1 MGKPVVSRCNQNS
14 RKYRDIIKTNCQ
26 VKKISNLI
34 IAKFSPSTDDS
45 DLSNAQLKPTLAVIN
60 SLGYPSLPKSPTSG
74 HQRV

>member
-34 IAKFSPSTDDS
+34 IVKSSPPTDDS
-45 DLSNAQLKPTLAVIN
+45 DLSNAQLKPT
-60 SLGYPSLPKSPTSG
+60 
-74 HQRV
+74 

>member
-34 IAKFSPSTDDS
+34 IVKSSPPNDDS
-45 DLSNAQLKPTLAVIN
+45 DMSNPPLKPTLAA
-60 SLGYPSLPKSPTSG
+60 
-74 HQRV
+74 